1 MKKATR
7 KKLIEWTITVVLVVL
22 LVVVFW
28 YRFLRPGSQP
38 QRSPGGG
45 EWHELS
51 VVATV
56 EVADEPEERTRG
68 LMGRDAL
75 APDSGMY
82 FVYEQAHRHGFH
94 MRNTRIPLSIAF
106 IRPDGVIADIKD
118 MRPYDETPVAPDQG
132 YKDALEMNQGWF
144 AKNDVRVGDRALL
157 EDGTVRFWRLSR

>member
-7 KKLIEWTITVVLVVL
+7 KKLIEWTITVILAIL
-22 LVVVFW
+22 LVVVAW
-28 YRFLRPGSQP
+28 YRFLGPGSQA
-38 QRSPGGG
+38 RRAPGSGG

-56 EVADEPEERTRG
+56 EVADDPEERPRG
-68 LMGRDAL
+68 LMGRDSI

-82 FVYEQAHRHGFH
+82 FVYEQTHRQGFY

-106 IRPDGVIADIKD
+106 IRADGVIIAVRA
-118 MRPYDETPVAPDQG
+118 MQPYDESLVQPDQD

-144 AKNDVRVGDRALL
+144 AENNIRVGDRAQLK
-157 EDGTVRFWRLSR
+157 DGTVRFWRQ